1 MTIKLFNSYWTNAQ
15 FSAKIKG
22 KGGFPP
28 LPYFNFS
35 SSIGYGRPEESVSVS
50 LTIKKPL
57 LI

>member
-1 MTIKLFNSYWTNAQ
+1 VTIKLFNSYWTNAQ

-22 KGGFPP
+22 KGGFTS

-35 SSIGYGRPEESVSVS
+35 SSIAYGRPEGSVSVS
-50 LTIKKPL
+50 LTIEKPL